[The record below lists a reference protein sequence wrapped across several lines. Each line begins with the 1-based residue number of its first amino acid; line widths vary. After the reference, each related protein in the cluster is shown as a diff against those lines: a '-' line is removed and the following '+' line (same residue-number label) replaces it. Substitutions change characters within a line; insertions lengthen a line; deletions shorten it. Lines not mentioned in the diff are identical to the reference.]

1 MRKPNSRSPHSKRL
15 ERLSAALEAHRRA
28 SPGGRIPHGLRSQ
41 AVAAVA
47 AGAST
52 SAVQQACRL
61 SWSQLTRWRQ
71 AAQSD
76 IRTVPPSAPV
86 QAPVRVLSVVDAAP
100 SGSGELGD
108 EIELRIGPWQVSLRR
123 VGG

>member
-1 MRKPNSRSPHSKRL
+1 MRKPNSQTTHSKRL
-15 ERLSAALEAHRRA
+15 ERLSAAFEAHRRA
-28 SPGGRIPHGLRSQ
+28 RPGRRIPHGLRSQ

-52 SAVQQACRL
+52 GAVLQACRL

-76 IRTVPPSAPV
+76 VRTSRSAPV
-86 QAPVRVLSVVDAAP
+86 QAPVRVLSVVDAAQ
-100 SGSGELGD
+100 SASGELVD
-108 EIELRIGPWQVSLRR
+108 EIELRIGAWHLSLRR

>member
-1 MRKPNSRSPHSKRL
+1 MWKPNSRTPHSKRL
-15 ERLSAALEAHRRA
+15 ERLSAAFEAHRRA
-28 SPGGRIPHGLRSQ
+28 SPGRRIPHGLRSQ

-52 SAVQQACRL
+52 SAVLQACQL

-71 AAQSD
+71 AAESD
-76 IRTVPPSAPV
+76 VRTAPPSAPV
-86 QAPVRVLSVVDAAP
+86 ESPVRVLSVVDAAQ
-100 SGSGELGD
+100 SGSAGLGD
-108 EIELRIGPWQVSLRR
+108 EIELRIGGWHVSLRR